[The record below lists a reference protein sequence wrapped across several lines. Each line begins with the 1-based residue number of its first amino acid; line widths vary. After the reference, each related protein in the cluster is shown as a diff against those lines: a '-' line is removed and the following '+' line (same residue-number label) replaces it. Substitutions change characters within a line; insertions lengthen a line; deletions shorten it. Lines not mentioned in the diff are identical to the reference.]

1 MLDASNDLVTMIAAA
16 ETAAIGL
23 MRRFARRA
31 DLRVGLK
38 GPADFVSDA
47 DLESEATLRRI
58 LLGAF
63 PQHGFVAEESA
74 PVAAAGSQ
82 TARFIVDPLDGT
94 SNFVHGLPHFA
105 ISIALEREGRV
116 VAGLVLDVPKR
127 ELFVAEAGRGA
138 WLGRERLRVSE
149 DVDLSRAVVGTGI
162 PHAKNNAG
170 PTHARYLP
178 MLAATM
184 RHAAGIRR
192 FAAAAIDLAYVAAGR
207 YAAFFE
213 LGLAPWDLAA
223 GILLVEEA
231 GGRVSRPDGGAD
243 VMGSGEVLATNGRVH
258 QAMVESFRAPGPG
271 E

>member
-1 MLDASNDLVTMIAAA
+1 MVEASNDLVTMIAAA
-16 ETAAIGL
+16 RAASVGL
-23 MRRFARRA
+23 MQRFHRLR

-38 GPADFVSDA
+38 GPADFVSEA
-47 DLESEATLRRI
+47 DVESEETIRRV

-63 PQHGFVAEESA
+63 PTYGFFAEESA
-74 PVAAAGSQ
+74 PVAG
-82 TARFIVDPLDGT
+82 TGARFIVDPLDGT
-94 SNFVHGLPHFA
+94 ANFVHGLPHFA
-105 ISIALEREGRV
+105 VSIALEREGRL
-116 VAGLVLDVPKR
+116 VAGLVLDVPKG

-149 DVDLSRAVVGTGI
+149 DADFSRAIVGTGI
-162 PHAKNNAG
+162 PHAKADAAAV
-170 PTHARYLP
+170 HARYLP

-184 RHAAGIRR
+184 RQAAGVRR

-231 GGRVSRPDGGAD
+231 GGRVSRPDGSGD
-243 VMGSGEVLATNGRVH
+243 VLGSGEVLATNGRLH
-258 QAMVESFRAPGPG
+258 QAMVDSFRAPDRSAG
-271 E
+271 